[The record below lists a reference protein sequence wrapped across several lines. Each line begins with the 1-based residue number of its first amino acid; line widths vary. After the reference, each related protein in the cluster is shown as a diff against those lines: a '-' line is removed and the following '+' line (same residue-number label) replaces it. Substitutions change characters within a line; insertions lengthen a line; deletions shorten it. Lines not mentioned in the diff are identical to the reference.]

1 MRDKSI
7 SHNIFRAQSNDSIL
21 CGFFCIAFIKC
32 MLAGKSL
39 LDYTNLFFLN
49 DYEEWRNNI

>member
-7 SHNIFRAQSNDSIL
+7 NHNIFRAQSNDSIL